1 MKKTLEKVIKKHA
14 VIAVFSVIA
23 VVIVVMSTTYAIFN
37 SSHKNNEDQKI
48 DIGTFDVTV
57 TSSTGQIIITD
68 IYPSTESNAKA
79 NSTYVYTIE
88 NTGTY
93 KVSYTASLVD
103 NTTSFKAGHSDYNS
117 YPALPLAQYSNIDYK
132 YDNTNPGNLG
142 SMSTATGTKIQVG
155 SGTLNPGATETHQIK
170 FWLDNNAP
178 NDVIGKMLALQLV
191 VDATATS

>member
-14 VIAVFSVIA
+14 VIAVFSVLA

-88 NTGTY
+88 NTWQ
-93 KVSYTASLVD
+93 
-103 NTTSFKAGHSDYNS
+103 N
-117 YPALPLAQYSNIDYK
+117 
-132 YDNTNPGNLG
+132 
-142 SMSTATGTKIQVG
+142 
-155 SGTLNPGATETHQIK
+155 
-170 FWLDNNAP
+170 
-178 NDVIGKMLALQLV
+178 
-191 VDATATS
+191 

>member
-1 MKKTLEKVIKKHA
+1 MKKTLENVIKKHA
-14 VIAVFSVIA
+14 VIAVFSVLA

-68 IYPSTESNAKA
+68 IYPSTESKAKA
-79 NSTYVYTIE
+79 NSTYVYTVE

-93 KVSYTASLVD
+93 KISYIASLVD
-103 NTTSFKAGHSDYNS
+103 NTSAFKASHSDYNG
-117 YPALPLAQYSNIDYK
+117 YAALPLAQYSNIDYK
-132 YDNTNPGNLG
+132 YDSNTTGNLG
-142 SMSTATGTKIQVG
+142 SMSSAQGTKMQVG
-155 SGTLNPGATETHQIK
+155 TGTLNPGASETHQIK
-170 FWLDNNAP
+170 FWLDENAP